1 MIRFNSLY
9 QAAISKAGGEGE
21 LLAKLPEV
29 KNAQQL
35 QSLPDDRY
43 LSAMTMCIFRAGF
56 VWRVIEHKWPGFEQ
70 AFNNFNPLGNAHCS
84 DERLEELV
92 QDTRIVRNMQKIK
105 TVRENAMLI
114 LDKRRSDGSFGNW
127 IAQWPSSDIV
137 GLWAQLKKSGARL
150 GGNTS
155 AMFLRTVG
163 KDTFILTGDVQA
175 ALSNY
180 GFMDKIS
187 PNSKRDREA
196 IQAIFN
202 DLQQQS
208 GRPLAEISRI
218 LAHTV

>member
-1 MIRFNSLY
+1 MIRFDSLY
-9 QAAISKAGGEGE
+9 QAAVSKAGSEGE

-29 KNAQQL
+29 KSTKEL
-35 QSLPDDRY
+35 QELPDDRY
-43 LSAMTMCIFRAGF
+43 LAAMTKCIFRAGF
-56 VWRVIEHKWPGFEQ
+56 VWRVIEHKWPGFEL
-70 AFNNFNPLGNAHCS
+70 AFNNFNPMGNAHCS
-84 DERLEELV
+84 DERLEELA

-105 TVRENAMLI
+105 TVRENAMMI
-114 LDKRRSDGSFGNW
+114 LDKKRTHGSFANW
-127 IAQWPSSDIV
+127 IAEWPSEDTV
-137 GLWAQLKKSGARL
+137 GLWSELKKSGARL

-163 KDTFILTGDVQA
+163 KDTFIITGDVQA
-175 ALSNY
+175 ALTNY